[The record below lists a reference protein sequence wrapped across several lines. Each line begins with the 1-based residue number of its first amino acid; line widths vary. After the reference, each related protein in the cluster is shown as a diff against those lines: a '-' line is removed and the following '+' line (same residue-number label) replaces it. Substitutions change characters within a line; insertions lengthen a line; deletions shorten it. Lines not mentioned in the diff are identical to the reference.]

1 MDTQHG
7 LLVSIV
13 EMLLIYLDFIFRR
26 KELVLRS
33 GTQRAMEIKTNTFCA
48 VSSTIVI
55 RSLLPIGVD

>member
-13 EMLLIYLDFIFRR
+13 ETFLIHLCFIFRR
-26 KELVLRS
+26 KELVLGS

-55 RSLLPIGVD
+55 HSLY